1 MTWMIIRLIL
11 SLGFVAL
18 VLFYAARLAKKR
30 GLGQGNGVIE
40 VVARQRMGRS
50 STVNVV
56 RVADLVLVV
65 GATEEQVTLLAEV
78 DPEAVEQ
85 SLRERRVARV
95 GAHSAVAE
103 PVAVGA
109 PALAA
114 RSASLRRPRRFG
126 VRPRRLGDVR
136 PPAARADGPQVMTA
150 SVRALAR
157 PGSTRAR
164 VALVLLLAVLCTV
177 AAFLL
182 AGPASAAPGD
192 PVDPTAPVAPTV
204 PAVPGDG
211 NVDISIGDG
220 SPSSSITLILA
231 ITVLSIAP
239 SVLLLATSFTKIIVV
254 LALTRNALGLPMS
267 PPNQVLTGLALFL
280 TLFVMGPVFS
290 DINDVAVQPYM
301 DGTMTVSQAYD
312 AGVVPLRGFL
322 LENTREDELQL
333 MIGLS
338 GEEAPASAEEVSMTT
353 LIPAFVLS
361 ELKSAFIIGLVVFIP
376 FLVLDMLVSAALMAM
391 GMMMVPPTIVSL
403 PFKLLLF
410 VVVDGWALITTAL
423 VGSYG
428 GSG

>member
-1 MTWMIIRLIL
+1 
-11 SLGFVAL
+11 
-18 VLFYAARLAKKR
+18 
-30 GLGQGNGVIE
+30 
-40 VVARQRMGRS
+40 
-50 STVNVV
+50 
-56 RVADLVLVV
+56 
-65 GATEEQVTLLAEV
+65 
-78 DPEAVEQ
+78 
-85 SLRERRVARV
+85 
-95 GAHSAVAE
+95 
-103 PVAVGA
+103 
-109 PALAA
+109 
-114 RSASLRRPRRFG
+114 
-126 VRPRRLGDVR
+126 
-136 PPAARADGPQVMTA
+136 MTA

-322 LENTREDELQL
+322 LDNTREDELQL

-428 GSG
+428 G